1 MTKLELIKY
10 EKSMSR
16 IADAVTFGTPYE
28 NDLWAAVS
36 KGIAVYGES
45 KYGRTKVQKGI
56 ERISKKYNTD
66 PMVVCDDIDRQVD
79 WFHKKFSN
87 I

>member
-10 EKSMSR
+10 EKSLMMV
-16 IADAVTFGTPYE
+16 ADAVTFETPYE
-28 NDLWAAVS
+28 NDLWTTVS

-45 KYGRTKVQKGI
+45 KYGKAKVQKGI
-56 ERISKKYNTD
+56 EKISKKYNLD
-66 PMVVCDDIDRQVD
+66 PMIVCDDIDRQVS
-79 WFHKKFSN
+79 WFNSNFSK